1 MELWL
6 IMFIPIKIDLTEI
19 TEEFNLDGSQIKL
32 LGNELINSISD
43 KYFSAIKQKV
53 NTTLKATRGIYLK
66 NLKIETIDDLTKEI
80 ILSGWLPNALESGQD
95 IFDMK
100 PGFSGAKNVKISAKG
115 NWYTTIPFNWSKSGG
130 ETGQKIP
137 NDVYNIVSK
146 QSSPLRESQLPE
158 SRRIHQV
165 KDLAK
170 GINATKLGVS
180 GIYQHKN
187 SIYTGMQKQNS
198 DYGNGYISFRRVGA
212 VSDPN
217 SFWHPGLVKRD
228 FFGKAL
234 NDIQDEIPILAD
246 KIIDEFLVN
255 QGFQ

>member
-1 MELWL
+1 
-6 IMFIPIKIDLTEI
+6 MFIPIKIDLDDLV
-19 TEEFNLDGSQIKL
+19 EEFGLDGNQIKL
-32 LGNELINSISD
+32 LGNELINGISD

-66 NLKIETIDDLTKEI
+66 NLRIETIDDLTKEI

-100 PGFSGAKNVKISAKG
+100 PGFSKAKNVRISAKG
-115 NWYTTIPFNWSKSGG
+115 NWYTTIPFSWSKSGG
-130 ETGQKIP
+130 EAGQKMP
-137 NDVYNIVSK
+137 SDVYSIASK
-146 QSSPLRESQLPE
+146 QNSPLRENQLPE
-158 SRRIHQV
+158 SRRIHQI

-170 GINATKLGVS
+170 GINAAKNNVS
-180 GIYQHKN
+180 GFYQHKN
-187 SIYTGMQKQNS
+187 SIYTGIQKQNS

-217 SFWHPGLVKRD
+217 SFWHPGIQKKD

-234 NDIQDEIPILAD
+234 TDIQDEIPILAD
-246 KIIDEFLVN
+246 KIIDEFLSSQN
-255 QGFQ
+255 F